1 MEFRLLGPLE
11 ALSDGRPLPIGGQK
25 QRGVLAL
32 LLLHANEVVST
43 DRLIDEV
50 WGARP
55 PKSVD
60 ASLQNC
66 ISHLRNVVGR
76 EAIETRPPGYRL
88 NVDPERVDALR
99 FERALDAART
109 LDPPERAAA
118 LREALALWR
127 GPPLADVEFEGFGGT
142 EIARI
147 EELRLTALEERIDA
161 ELALGRHDA
170 ILGEIEALATRYPVR
185 ERLRRQQ
192 MLALYRAG
200 RQRDALR
207 VYQEARLELV
217 EEFGLAPSEEL
228 RALERMIIAHDPAL
242 DLDAGD
248 RRRRRTVSG
257 ATRSSRCSSSSTSR
271 TRAFARSRPPPWR
284 RSRSSSTA
292 TKGRFSSCWPRSSSP
307 SSARRSRTT
316 TTRCARFAP
325 WLRRAPRCRSGSSSV
340 RPSSASRASR
350 TQRASSKASRACSH
364 RLPPGDLLLGPEAL
378 RVVPA
383 AVDVV
388 PHESGVG
395 YRVLRFDPGAE
406 SFARHPDVPIVGRVA
421 ELDALDAALAEVER
435 SRSARRVV
443 LLGEPGI
450 GKTRLAQRV
459 PLAGG
464 EHGAHA
470 VRPVQGVRRRRGAA
484 AAPRHRRAARAA
496 RRCPCG

>member
-66 ISHLRNVVGR
+66 ISHLRNVIGR

-228 RALERMIIAHDPAL
+228 RGLERMIIAHDPAL
-242 DLDAGD
+242 SLTPATDEAPHGLRRNAVVALLELVDLEDAG
-248 RRRRRTVSG
+248 V
-257 ATRSSRCSSSSTSR
+257 
-271 TRAFARSRPPPWR
+271 RA
-284 RSRSSSTA
+284 
-292 TKGRFSSCWPRSSSP
+292 
-307 SSARRSRTT
+307 
-316 TTRCARFAP
+316 
-325 WLRRAPRCRSGSSSV
+325 
-340 RPSSASRASR
+340 
-350 TQRASSKASRACSH
+350 
-364 RLPPGDLLLGPEAL
+364 E
-378 RVVPA
+378 PA
-383 AVDVV
+383 D
-388 PHESGVG
+388 
-395 YRVLRFDPGAE
+395 
-406 SFARHPDVPIVGRVA
+406 
-421 ELDALDAALAEVER
+421 ALAEIAIIVDRHEGEVQQLLAEELVAVFGSPVAHDDDTLRALRAVGEARAALPER
-435 SRSARRVV
+435 FV
-443 LLGEPGI
+443 
-450 GKTRLAQRV
+450 
-459 PLAGG
+459 
-464 EHGAHA
+464 
-470 VRPVQGVRRRRGAA
+470 
-484 AAPRHRRAARAA
+484 APCGRRAAF
-496 RRCPCG
+496 G

>member
-66 ISHLRNVVGR
+66 ISHLRDVVGR

-127 GPPLADVEFEGFGGT
+127 GPPLSDVEFVGVGAT

-170 ILGEIEALATRYPVR
+170 ILGEIEALAARHPVR
-185 ERLRRQQ
+185 ERLRAAADAR
-192 MLALYRAG
+192 ALPRRPPAGCAARLPGGAARAG
-200 RQRDALR
+200 RG
-207 VYQEARLELV
+207 VS
-217 EEFGLAPSEEL
+217 GLP
-228 RALERMIIAHDPAL
+228 
-242 DLDAGD
+242 
-248 RRRRRTVSG
+248 RRRSC
-257 ATRSSRCSSSSTSR
+257 ARSS
-271 TRAFARSRPPPWR
+271 
-284 RSRSSSTA
+284 
-292 TKGRFSSCWPRSSSP
+292 G
-307 SSARRSRTT
+307 
-316 TTRCARFAP
+316 
-325 WLRRAPRCRSGSSSV
+325 
-340 RPSSASRASR
+340 
-350 TQRASSKASRACSH
+350 
-364 RLPPGDLLLGPEAL
+364 
-378 RVVPA
+378 
-383 AVDVV
+383 
-388 PHESGVG
+388 
-395 YRVLRFDPGAE
+395 
-406 SFARHPDVPIVGRVA
+406 
-421 ELDALDAALAEVER
+421 
-435 SRSARRVV
+435 
-443 LLGEPGI
+443 
-450 GKTRLAQRV
+450 
-459 PLAGG
+459 
-464 EHGAHA
+464 
-470 VRPVQGVRRRRGAA
+470 
-484 AAPRHRRAARAA
+484 
-496 RRCPCG
+496 